1 MTYLNRVQIKTFKF
15 GSKRMQS
22 PQSSKYVSSV
32 CVAAFP
38 QHQSLGSVKDSTE
51 DSTVSKWKRPIA
63 TVNTGKT
70 VVSPPVEEREIRKL
84 PFGSL
89 FTYACLSI

>member
-1 MTYLNRVQIKTFKF
+1 M
-15 GSKRMQS
+15 S
-22 PQSSKYVSSV
+22 PI

-63 TVNTGKT
+63 TGLRLSKNNPKSLASQIAPYMGRMCEQMVKK
-70 VVSPPVEEREIRKL
+70 SKL
-84 PFGSL
+84 TWF
-89 FTYACLSI
+89 I